1 MSMIDNNKKGTFGDA
16 LSKTGGAIFNKT
28 LGRLFGAGLPIGG
41 ESTQDRM
48 MARARWTRSEAS
60 DFRVK
65 VVLPSNS
72 PLMIEFF
79 GGTKDSVKSQL
90 LTDWDT
96 QTTSGSN
103 NPILSPLAD
112 SGGVIFPITPGIIIN
127 HTASYSPLNMPHSNY
142 PHYAYNHSEVPSF
155 TITAEFPVQNSDDA
169 RYWVAMLHFFR
180 SVTKM
185 FFGGEDAFKGNP
197 PPILHLSGYGDHVF
211 NNVPV
216 VVTGFSIDMRSD
228 VDYICT
234 QQQTTP
240 RINVDKKFI
249 VDPGLN
255 KSWAPTL
262 STSTV
267 QLQPIYSR
275 DSVKKFSLQK
285 FAYGSIDDNSNNG
298 NKIGF
303 I

>member
-1 MSMIDNNKKGTFGDA
+1 MIDNNKKGTFGDA

-127 HTASYSPLNMPHSNY
+127 HTASYSPLICHI
-142 PHYAYNHSEVPSF
+142 V
-155 TITAEFPVQNSDDA
+155 TILIMHIIIAKYRVS
-169 RYWVAMLHFFR
+169 
-180 SVTKM
+180 
-185 FFGGEDAFKGNP
+185 
-197 PPILHLSGYGDHVF
+197 
-211 NNVPV
+211 
-216 VVTGFSIDMRSD
+216 
-228 VDYICT
+228 
-234 QQQTTP
+234 
-240 RINVDKKFI
+240 
-249 VDPGLN
+249 
-255 KSWAPTL
+255 
-262 STSTV
+262 
-267 QLQPIYSR
+267 QLQQNFLYKTPMMH
-275 DSVKKFSLQK
+275 D
-285 FAYGSIDDNSNNG
+285 
-298 NKIGF
+298 IG
-303 I
+303 